1 MKQCPVCKSQCFDDM
16 DVCYGCMHRFDE
28 GLLTQVLHQDDGLTE
43 FEVEEPRT
51 IAANVPLEHLPAV
64 SVSVSKASN
73 LSVVPLPFADGAFDL
88 VIGFRPKSARIVGED
103 AGGSNVVLDGG
114 AFPVASA
121 VRSDAGWE
129 VQEAQR
135 AESAMRGRDAMS
147 KASCQVASV

>member
-28 GLLTQVLHQDDGLTE
+28 GLLAQVLHQDDALTE

-51 IAANVPLEHLPAV
+51 IAADVPLEHLPAV
-64 SVSVSKASN
+64 SVPEASN

-121 VRSDAGWE
+121 VRTDAGWE

-135 AESAMRGRDAMS
+135 AESAMRGCDTMP
-147 KASCQVASV
+147 KASYQIASS